1 MGKKVFGVMPDKPQ
15 EVSFAK
21 IKGDAGVYQVWG
33 INWLS
38 KEVLIYRAGEHL
50 WFPIQKVK
58 LIADNDNEI

>member
-1 MGKKVFGVMPDKPQ
+1 M
-15 EVSFAK
+15 